1 MYVWMDVR
9 MDGCTEGGCID
20 AFIYYS
26 CVMHAMYVCTY
37 MHVCKFETYV
47 CMYACLYNRVCLSF
61 CLPVVRTY
69 VHVCV
74 CVCACLHVAVGREVV
89 GIRRQVGRR
98 VGVLSASVYMHIAL
112 HIRNRYVQQTTYRRC
127 KICKVTYVYTY
138 IYIDSVYVCMYVCL
152 FVYLYID
159 MHTNIRRPQGFPALS
174 YQSCAC

>member
-1 MYVWMDVR
+1 MPCTYVRTCMYVNSKPM
-9 MDGCTEGGCID
+9 
-20 AFIYYS
+20 S
-26 CVMHAMYVCTY
+26 VCT
-37 MHVCKFETYV
+37 HVCITGS
-47 CMYACLYNRVCLSF
+47 VCLSV
-61 CLPVVRTY
+61 CLSYVRTY
-69 VHVCV
+69 TCV